1 MAKIMIVDDTEEN
14 RALLAYLLGS
24 RGHTTLL
31 AASGEVALE
40 IAAVEQPDLILMDL
54 AMPKMDGN
62 ATARLIRKQ
71 EALASTPM
79 LAMSA
84 VYATPPEHNG
94 PETGLFD
101 GFFALPMDLSAWV
114 SQIEAHLEPGA
125 AQPGGAEG
133 GR

>member
-1 MAKIMIVDDTEEN
+1 MAKILIVDDSEEN
-14 RALLAYLLGS
+14 RALLEYLLGR

-40 IAAVEQPDLILMDL
+40 TAAAETPDLILMDL
-54 AMPKMDGN
+54 AMPNMDGN

-84 VYATPPEHNG
+84 VYGNRLGDSG
-94 PETGLFD
+94 PEPGLFD
-101 GFFALPMDLSAWV
+101 AFFALPMDPAAWLAE
-114 SQIEAHLEPGA
+114 IEAYVKDGA
-125 AQPGGAEG
+125 AQPERAEQDG
-133 GR
+133 